1 MPAVVARPFTFDQR
15 TRRFRGPSG
24 RFIPWAEVRKAL
36 DAVIDGANKDIAAVS
51 RQLQVGTTD
60 IGTWQDSLQ
69 KSIKAAHVAAAM
81 AAKGGWRRFT
91 ASDLGFLGSRLRFQY
106 QRLHSFS
113 IELANGAPLD
123 GRFLARAAMY
133 GTSATG
139 TYEAILRRDDLASGL
154 YDEEKRVR
162 HSRESC
168 ESCVRYEQLGWQ
180 KLGVLPDIG
189 QQSECLSADRCTF
202 VRRRSSNRAAPT
214 IRAATRP
221 VARPIPLA
229 AAAFS
234 RTVTTPPVEM
244 I

>member
-36 DAVIDGANKDIAAVS
+36 DFVIDAANADIRKTSKALQAGRIEVADFQSSMAA
-51 RQLQVGTTD
+51 
-60 IGTWQDSLQ
+60 
-69 KSIKAAHVAAAM
+69 SIKAAHVAATL
-81 AAKGGWRRFT
+81 AAKGGRQQVT
-91 ASDLGFLGSRLRFQY
+91 AADWSTVGNRLKFQY

-113 IELANGAPLD
+113 VELANGAPLD

-154 YDEEKRVR
+154 YDEERRQR
-162 HSRESC
+162 HSKESC
-168 ESCVRYEQLGWQ
+168 TSCIRYEQLGWQ
-180 KLGVLPDIG
+180 KLGILPDIG

-214 IRAATRP
+214 TRTAARP

-234 RTVTTPPVEM
+234 RAVTTPPVEM
-244 I
+244 A

>member
-15 TRRFRGPSG
+15 TRRFRAPSG

-36 DAVIDGANKDIAAVS
+36 DAVIDGANADIRKAS
-51 RQLQVGTTD
+51 ESLQAGRID
-60 IGTWQDSLQ
+60 LGMWQDRMSA
-69 KSIKAAHVAAAM
+69 SVKAAHVAATL
-81 AAKGGWRRFT
+81 AAKGGRQQAT
-91 ASDLGFLGSRLRFQY
+91 AADWSTVGNRLKFQY
-106 QRLHSFS
+106 RRLHSFS
-113 IELANGAPLD
+113 VELANGAPLD

-162 HSRESC
+162 SSRESC
-168 ESCVRYEQLGWQ
+168 PGCVNQESLGWREPGI
-180 KLGVLPDIG
+180 LADIG
-189 QQSECLSADRCTF
+189 SQECLSACRCRF
-202 VRRRSSNRAAPT
+202 VRRRSSNRAVPT
-214 IRAATRP
+214 TRAAARP

-234 RTVTTPPVEM
+234 RTVTTPAVEM
-244 I
+244 T